1 MHIEIPNPNRRIL
14 LIDDNE
20 AIHDDFRKIFL
31 AVQGAA
37 PDRSAALLES
47 ECVLFDEPLRTE
59 KRSAFHLDF
68 ANQGVGGVALVRQAM
83 EQNLPYAMAFIDVR
97 MPPGWDGVETAKK
110 IWEIDPDMQI
120 VICTAYS
127 DYGWEEMQ
135 EQLGFSDRVVVLK
148 KPFDRIELLQLAGAL
163 TSKWSLAQQA
173 KYQRDDLERM
183 VSERTE
189 QLFATKQMY
198 RALLENTSAM
208 PWELDPQ
215 DRSCLYIGPQVE
227 RLLGWTPNHF
237 ARPGFIVECCHPD
250 DREHFSKALSDQG
263 FGADSVV
270 EHRLRHQQGHYIYFR
285 SNVARNTEDERWE
298 SVRGISIDVTHQ
310 KALELE
316 LHQAQKLESV
326 GRLAAGVAHEIKTPI
341 QFVNDSCHFVRDGL
355 ADLQALVG
363 HYRSALQDVAEG
375 RSTVQTA
382 IQQMHGRE
390 QASDI
395 DYLLENMPGAIE
407 RSLEG
412 LQRVTTIVRSM
423 KEFAHPDQKEKA
435 YADLNQAILSTL
447 TVARNEYKYVAEL
460 STELG
465 EIPLVYC
472 FLGDLN
478 QAVLNIV
485 INAAHAIEETVRGSD
500 HRGRITIRTAQDG
513 NDVVIS
519 IQDTGGG
526 VPAAIRDKV
535 FDPFFTTKEVGKGTG
550 QGLAIARSVVVD
562 KHQGELR
569 FESEAGQGTT
579 FYIRLPIQSTAAS
592 VEREAA

>member
-1 MHIEIPNPNRRIL
+1 MDTDSPSLNRRIL

-20 AIHDDFRKIFL
+20 AIHSDFRKIFR
-31 AVQGAA
+31 AVSDQTRNSTI
-37 PDRSAALLES
+37 DES
-47 ECVLFDEPLRTE
+47 ESVLFEDAPRLVA
-59 KRSAFHLDF
+59 KHSPFHLDF
-68 ANQGVGGVALVRQAM
+68 ATQGVDGLALVRQAE
-83 EQNLPYAMAFIDVR
+83 EQHLPYAMAFIDVR
-97 MPPGWDGVETAKK
+97 MPPGWDGVETARR
-110 IWEIDPDMQI
+110 IWQIDPEMQI

-135 EQLGFSDRVVVLK
+135 EQLGFSDRLVVLK
-148 KPFDRIELLQLAGAL
+148 KPFDSIEVLQLAGAL

-173 KYQRDDLERM
+173 KYRRDDLERM
-183 VSERTE
+183 VTERTE

-237 ARPGFIVECCHPD
+237 ARPGFIIECSHPD
-250 DREHFSKALSDQG
+250 DRAHFAKALSEQG
-263 FGADSVV
+263 FGADTAV
-270 EHRLRHQQGHYIYFR
+270 EHRLRHRDGHYIYFR
-285 SNVARNTEDERWE
+285 SNVARNGADERWE

-326 GRLAAGVAHEIKTPI
+326 GRLAAGVAHEINTPI
-341 QFVNDSCHFVRDGL
+341 QFVNDSFHFMRDGM
-355 ADLQALVG
+355 AELQTLVG
-363 HYRSALQDVAEG
+363 HYRGALQDVAEG
-375 RSTVQTA
+375 RSTSQA
-382 IQQMHGRE
+382 ALQQIRARE
-390 QASDI
+390 QAADV
-395 DYLLENMPGAIE
+395 DYLLENMPGAID

-447 TVARNEYKYVAEL
+447 TVARSEYKYVADVC
-460 STELG
+460 TELG
-465 EIPLVYC
+465 EIPPVSC

-478 QAVLNIV
+478 QALLNIV
-485 INAAHAIEETVRGSD
+485 INAAHAIEEAVRGSD
-500 HRGRITIRTAQDG
+500 KRGCITIRTVRDG
-513 NDVVIS
+513 GDVVIS
-519 IQDTGGG
+519 VQDTGGG
-526 VPAAIRDKV
+526 IPAAIRDKI
-535 FDPFFTTKEVGKGTG
+535 FDPFFTTKDVGRGTG

-569 FESEAGQGTT
+569 FDSEPGVGTT
-579 FYIRLPIQSTAAS
+579 FYLRLPIEPAKAGIERAA
-592 VEREAA
+592 A